1 MNKLEEKEL
10 SRKSLCKLYLLIK
23 LNLWNFIGKNINIVE
38 REEFNLMYY
47 QNKGINKNRRNKD
60 QILSVLKIWK
70 TTLKQSMKQKEKELC
85 KFYNKQIIF

>member
-47 QNKGINKNRRNKD
+47 
-60 QILSVLKIWK
+60 
-70 TTLKQSMKQKEKELC
+70 
-85 KFYNKQIIF
+85 